1 MQSYFILVPWLLM
14 FIIPALSMKSL
25 AEEQQSGTLSWL
37 FSEPLKMHEI
47 IVGKFLSVWIIGILC
62 VLPSW
67 VYFYTLY
74 TLSIP
79 EGNLDLGMILGGYGG
94 LLVLIATFSAVGILS
109 SSLSS
114 HQVIAY
120 LVGVFSCFF
129 LYFGVEQ
136 LASYKLLGGADYIL
150 QRLGFYYHYNT
161 FTRGLVDI
169 SDIFYFALIIFL
181 SLKLA
186 IYFVERKK

>member
-1 MQSYFILVPWLLM
+1 MKAVLEKELWSYLGNWSAWIIIAVFSLVSGLFLFFFENNFNFFDIGSASMQSYFVLVPWLLI

-37 FSEPLKMHEI
+37 FSESLKIHEI

-67 VYFYTLY
+67 VYFYTLSA
-74 TLSIP
+74 LSIP

-120 LVGVFSCFF
+120 LVGVFLCFF
-129 LYFGVEQ
+129 LYFGMEQ
-136 LASYKLLGGADYIL
+136 LAS
-150 QRLGFYYHYNT
+150 
-161 FTRGLVDI
+161 
-169 SDIFYFALIIFL
+169 
-181 SLKLA
+181 
-186 IYFVERKK
+186 